1 MRLIKTNKM
10 KKVFT
15 LLALSLTVMVSAQK
29 KITEG
34 VIVSKQTMSS
44 DNEQVKAQLE
54 MMGAMETTTY
64 FKNDKTRSELSNPMS
79 GDVVTVS
86 NAESV
91 LVLMDNPM
99 LGKKYML
106 QNVKEAEKQVQDI
119 QVTPGTETK
128 TILGYECK
136 QYTVVLKQDAGN
148 VEMEMYTTEDIPAR
162 SQQTSMVAEKVKGF
176 PLYVVMKMSQMGT
189 NMVITTE
196 VTDIKKETV
205 ADDKFNMTPPEGYE
219 KMDGQ

>member
-1 MRLIKTNKM
+1 M

>member
-1 MRLIKTNKM
+1 M

-219 KMDGQ
+219 KKDGQ

>member
-1 MRLIKTNKM
+1 M

-15 LLALSLTVMVSAQK
+15 LLALSLTVMVSAQN

-86 NAESV
+86 DSENI
-91 LVLMDNPM
+91 LMLMDNPM
-99 LGKKYML
+99 MGKKYML

-136 QYTVVLKQDAGN
+136 QYSVKLKQITGS
-148 VEMEMYTTEDIPAR
+148 VEMEMYTTEAIPAK
-162 SQQTSMVAEKVKGF
+162 SQQTSMVGEKVKGF
-176 PLYVVMKMSQMGT
+176 PLYVVMKMNQKET

-196 VTDIKKETV
+196 VTDIKKEAV
-205 ADDKFNMTPPEGYE
+205 ADDKFDMTPPEGYE